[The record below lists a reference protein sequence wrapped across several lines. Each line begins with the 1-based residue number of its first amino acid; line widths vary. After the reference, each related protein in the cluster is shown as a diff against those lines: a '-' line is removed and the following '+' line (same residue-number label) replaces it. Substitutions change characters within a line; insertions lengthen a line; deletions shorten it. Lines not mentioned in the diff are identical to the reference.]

1 MVRDVIGREWQL
13 GTVQVDYNLPERF
26 DLTYK
31 GSDGAMHRPVMIH
44 RAPFGSMERFCGVL
58 IEHFAGRFPTW
69 LTPTQCHVITI
80 REEHKA
86 YASKVSSALKAAGVR
101 VEVDDSDNN
110 IMKKIRN
117 HRKLQPAYLVI
128 LGDEEIQSNTV
139 SLRARNGDQIAGI
152 PLEQFVKDISL
163 EISEKV
169 SQPSLVP
176 PEP

>member
-1 MVRDVIGREWQL
+1 MADALRA
-13 GTVQVDYNLPERF
+13 VD
-26 DLTYK
+26 
-31 GSDGAMHRPVMIH
+31 
-44 RAPFGSMERFCGVL
+44 
-58 IEHFAGRFPTW
+58 
-69 LTPTQCHVITI
+69 
-80 REEHKA
+80 
-86 YASKVSSALKAAGVR
+86 VR

-128 LGDEEIQSNTV
+128 LGDEEQKNGTV

-152 PLEQFVKDISL
+152 PLDEFVSNIAT

-176 PEP
+176 PPSE

>member
-1 MVRDVIGREWQL
+1 
-13 GTVQVDYNLPERF
+13 
-26 DLTYK
+26 
-31 GSDGAMHRPVMIH
+31 
-44 RAPFGSMERFCGVL
+44 MERFCGVL
-58 IEHFAGRFPTW
+58 IEHFGGRFPTW
-69 LTPTQCHVITI
+69 LTPTQCHIISI

-86 YASKVSSALKAAGVR
+86 YAGKVAQALKDADVR

-128 LGDEEIQSNTV
+128 LGDEEQQSGTV

-152 PLEQFVKDISL
+152 PLHDFVSSITT

-176 PEP
+176 PPSE

>member
-1 MVRDVIGREWQL
+1 
-13 GTVQVDYNLPERF
+13 
-26 DLTYK
+26 
-31 GSDGAMHRPVMIH
+31 
-44 RAPFGSMERFCGVL
+44 
-58 IEHFAGRFPTW
+58 
-69 LTPTQCHVITI
+69 
-80 REEHKA
+80 
-86 YASKVSSALKAAGVR
+86 AGVR